1 MHELSLCQA
10 LIRQAERVARD
21 HDAPRITHLHVR
33 IGRLSGVEADLLQQA
48 FFSASRDTAAEG
60 SVLHLEHSPVRIH
73 CPACARDAEVEINH
87 LACPHCGHWQTRL
100 IGGDELLLVSVDLG
114 HSRERETEH
123 V

>member
-10 LIRQAERVARD
+10 LIRQAARVAQE
-21 HDAPRITHLHVR
+21 HGAPRITHLHVR

-48 FFSASRDTAAEG
+48 FSSASRGSIAEG
-60 SVLHLEHSPVRIH
+60 ATLHFEHSPVRIH
-73 CPACARDAEVEINH
+73 CPACARDAEVEVNR
-87 LACPHCGHWQTRL
+87 LACPHCDHWQTQL

-114 HSRERETEH
+114 HEREMEH